1 MLSNMILRILIN
13 ECKLWQGSTNL
24 EAIQILKK
32 PGGSLKD
39 SFLDEG
45 YVVPLHAYPCIQL
58 PLLSWL
64 LIT

>member
-1 MLSNMILRILIN
+1 M
-13 ECKLWQGSTNL
+13 WQGSTNL

-45 YVVPLHAYPCIQL
+45 YVFFTNYTMGNFVFCVI
-58 PLLSWL
+58 
-64 LIT
+64 

>member
-1 MLSNMILRILIN
+1 
-13 ECKLWQGSTNL
+13 L

-45 YVVPLHAYPCIQL
+45 YS
-58 PLLSWL
+58 LSNNGETL
-64 LIT
+64 FLMLVATFDDFLFITF